1 MWASL
6 REFNVTDILSA
17 MAGAAFIVVLKT
29 RLFESC

>member
-17 MAGAAFIVVLKT
+17 MAGAAFIIVLKNSS
-29 RLFESC
+29 FKN